1 LPSTIARAVI
11 HADPTVAP
19 LAGPSCEVVTVAKRQ
34 LKTGE
39 CLDGVGGFCA
49 YGLIENHAVARAGN
63 ALPIAMS
70 DDCVLLRDV
79 GKDEVITF
87 NDVKMPPARLR
98 DELWSEQRK
107 RWPATARTDA
117 SPERRSPQLATIE

>member
-1 LPSTIARAVI
+1 MTM
-11 HADPTVAP
+11 
-19 LAGPSCEVVTVAKRQ
+19 AKRQ
-34 LKTGE
+34 LKAGE
-39 CLDGVGGFCA
+39 RLDGVGGYCA
-49 YGLIENHAVARAGN
+49 YGLIENHAGARASN

-79 GKDEVITF
+79 GKDEVVTF
-87 NDVKMPPARLR
+87 NDVKMPPPRLR

-117 SPERRSPQLATIE
+117 SSKRRSSQLAAIE